1 MDSRLRRLALSLA
14 LLGAGLSTCGGG
26 RPPRPNVL
34 LISIDTLRPD
44 HMSAYG
50 YGRATTP
57 FLEEFAADSLR
68 FTHAQSPRAKTTPAV
83 ATLLTGLY
91 PHAHGVRDLTM
102 PLDRRVPL
110 VSEVARRA
118 GYRTGAILGNWVL
131 RDEGSGLA
139 RGFDLWV
146 EDLPDVGGVPPHD
159 VPERR
164 AESITDGALVALGLE
179 STTPDGAGPR
189 RSLRRGDSPW
199 FLWLHY
205 MDPHGLY
212 DPAKEHDLFHS
223 ETPEPTPWSST
234 RRAGERHPLQVARY
248 NVPPEADLG
257 GGRFD
262 AAWVR
267 DRYDGEIRGVDAALR
282 RLFERLEAEG
292 QLENTL
298 VILTADHGESLGEH
312 AYWFEHGRYA
322 YEATC
327 RVPLLVRL
335 PGTAP
340 GVRHSDISLADLAPT
355 LLEWCDLPALPRS
368 PKSPGGPRGISRAEL
383 LEADDP
389 EVHPVFSE
397 KIERAERTGT
407 VQTKA
412 VRIGDWKLMRRFVR
426 QPSLDVEGPNMEV
439 LSSELYELVSDP
451 REEHPLDPSG
461 DEARSRG
468 APLADLESALLTFCA
483 ADENFPELGDLLQQ
497 HRADLERNNPEVLR
511 MLDAL
516 GY

>member
-1 MDSRLRRLALSLA
+1 MVVA
-14 LLGAGLSTCGGG
+14 GAGLSTCGGG

-50 YGRATTP
+50 YERATTP
-57 FLEEFAADSLR
+57 FLEEFAAESLR
-68 FTHAQSPRAKTTPAV
+68 FTHAQSPRAKTTPAI
-83 ATLLTGLY
+83 ASLLTGLY

-146 EDLPDVGGVPPHD
+146 EDLPDIGGVPPHD

-179 STTPDGAGPR
+179 DTSPDGAGPR
-189 RSLRRGDSPW
+189 RSLAREGSPW

-212 DPAKEHDLFHS
+212 DPHADHDIFRS
-223 ETPEPTPWSST
+223 EAQEPTPWNGP
-234 RRAGERHPLQVARY
+234 RRPGDRHPLQVARY
-248 NVPPEADLG
+248 NVPPAADLG
-257 GGRFD
+257 GGQFD

-267 DRYDGEIRGVDAALR
+267 DRYDGEIHGVDAALR
-282 RLFERLEAEG
+282 RLFERLEADG
-292 QLENTL
+292 LLDNTL

-335 PGTAP
+335 PGATP
-340 GVRHSDISLADLAPT
+340 GVRESDISLVDLAPT
-355 LLEWCDLPALPRS
+355 LLEWCDLPALPRIPS
-368 PKSPGGPRGISRAEL
+368 GPDGPRGISRADL
-383 LEADDP
+383 LGAEDA

-397 KIERAERTGT
+397 KIERAERSGT

-426 QPSLDVEGPNMEV
+426 RPSLDVEGPNMEV
-439 LSSELYELVSDP
+439 LTSELYDLARDP
-451 REEHPLDPSG
+451 REEQPLDPSG
-461 DEARSRG
+461 PEAEERG
-468 APLADLESALLTFCA
+468 APVADLQSALLVYCA
-483 ADENFPELGDLLQQ
+483 ADEKFPELGDLLQR
-497 HRADLERNNPEVLR
+497 HRAELERNDPEVLR